1 MEYNQ
6 RTGFARKVLKMK
18 HAYVTRFLVAVFLI
32 LVWSVVA
39 NVLNNSLEA
48 KQPRDLE
55 RIADALERL
64 ANCSCMQV
72 CDRWHC
78 DASSSSS
85 NGGELP

>member
-1 MEYNQ
+1 
-6 RTGFARKVLKMK
+6 MK
-18 HAYVTRFLVAVFLI
+18 HAYVIIFLSVVFLA
-32 LVWSVVA
+32 LAWPDA
-39 NVLNNSLEA
+39 QA

-78 DASSSSS
+78 DASSGSSS
-85 NGGELP
+85 DGGELP

>member
-1 MEYNQ
+1 MAAF
-6 RTGFARKVLKMK
+6 RGFIYAVVLFSTVLFG
-18 HAYVTRFLVAVFLI
+18 ALVFA
-32 LVWSVVA
+32 A
-39 NVLNNSLEA
+39 QA
-48 KQPRDLE
+48 KPPRDVE

-64 ANCSCMQV
+64 ANCGCMQV

>member
-1 MEYNQ
+1 ME
-6 RTGFARKVLKMK
+6 TVKGFAYLAALLTV
-18 HAYVTRFLVAVFLI
+18 VFFALA
-32 LVWSVVA
+32 WPDA
-39 NVLNNSLEA
+39 QA
-48 KQPRDLE
+48 KQPRDSE

>member
-1 MEYNQ
+1 
-6 RTGFARKVLKMK
+6 MK
-18 HAYVTRFLVAVFLI
+18 DIIPPSHWVTAYLFFIFLALA
-32 LVWSVVA
+32 LSVVSA
-39 NVLNNSLEA
+39 SLTNSLEA

-64 ANCSCMQV
+64 ANCSCLQV

-78 DASSSSS
+78 EAASSSSS